1 MYIIVTENMKAVN
14 NARMDGDQV
23 IDLNHFD
30 VVISKRTVKNS
41 QSENSETFIKNT
53 IAELL
58 ISLGIPTHLKGFNY
72 LIYAIQ
78 LALAA
83 TTPPITK
90 YVYPTIAKRFKTS
103 ASSAERNIRSAIGYV
118 YTNTSSN
125 MVNTIFGNAISKNHI
140 TNNAFICGIATYLQ
154 KEYNF

>member
-78 LALAA
+78 LALST

-90 YVYPTIAKRFKTS
+90 CIYPSIAKHFKTC
-103 ASSAERNIRSAIGYV
+103 ASSAERNMRTAIGYI
-118 YTNTSSN
+118 YTSNSSKMLNT
-125 MVNTIFGNAISKNHI
+125 VIGNATCKNHI
-140 TNNAFICGIATYLQ
+140 TNNAFICGVATYLQ